1 MHVLLIEVNPF
12 SPPTTPISLGY
23 IAAFLEKNG
32 FKTKIICISDQGDY
46 SIKELTDIIKT
57 FNPQLVGF
65 STYQR
70 NILFVLGLA
79 GFIKELNKEIKIALG
94 GPQITFMPK
103 EALKDMPMVDYL
115 CRSEGEFTLLSIAQA
130 IAGGNPFNGIKGATY
145 RIENEFIDGQ
155 PIEGYEDLDQYPSPH
170 LMNLFDY
177 APVEEVLML
186 ASRGCPYN
194 CIFCYTPQA
203 FKHKIRFHSIER
215 VIEEIK
221 YVIKK
226 GKNQFWFADPNFS
239 FKADRV
245 HQLLEEI
252 MRHEL
257 PIKMW
262 LETRVDLV
270 NDRMMKKMKRAGV
283 HTIAYGLESASERV
297 LKIIKKKTSL
307 SQLEKAISLAQK
319 YEIEVEVFS
328 LYGLPGETFA
338 EARQTLEFVRSH
350 GIKIQGNSNAQQM
363 QLYFGSPLTQNY
375 KAYGIK
381 PFPEKRPL
389 YLSIGDRY
397 QTEAMSIKEIETI
410 KSLWRKYSL
419 DKGKRVVS

>member
-1 MHVLLIEVNPF
+1 
-12 SPPTTPISLGY
+12 
-23 IAAFLEKNG
+23 
-32 FKTKIICISDQGDY
+32 
-46 SIKELTDIIKT
+46 
-57 FNPQLVGF
+57 
-65 STYQR
+65 
-70 NILFVLGLA
+70 
-79 GFIKELNKEIKIALG
+79 
-94 GPQITFMPK
+94 
-103 EALKDMPMVDYL
+103 
-115 CRSEGEFTLLSIAQA
+115 
-130 IAGGNPFNGIKGATY
+130 
-145 RIENEFIDGQ
+145 
-155 PIEGYEDLDQYPSPH
+155 
-170 LMNLFDY
+170 
-177 APVEEVLML
+177 
-186 ASRGCPYN
+186 
-194 CIFCYTPQA
+194 
-203 FKHKIRFHSIER
+203 
-215 VIEEIK
+215 
-221 YVIKK
+221 
-226 GKNQFWFADPNFS
+226 
-239 FKADRV
+239 
-245 HQLLEEI
+245 
-252 MRHEL
+252 
-257 PIKMW
+257 
-262 LETRVDLV
+262 
-270 NDRMMKKMKRAGV
+270 MKRAGV